1 MDKVCNPFQ
10 IKDAGVCYL
19 AAMLSIINL
28 GYIQLSTISSM
39 YYYLIPA
46 SNDIS
51 KLQIFIMY
59 ILGPQ
64 SAPEDFGK

>member
-1 MDKVCNPFQ
+1 MLL
-10 IKDAGVCYL
+10 GCYAIYNKSRL
-19 AAMLSIINL
+19 YPII
-28 GYIQLSTISSM
+28 YHQQH
-39 YYYLIPA
+39 YYLIPA